1 MTKDELTELVRHAG
15 VVGAGGAGF
24 PTHVK
29 LQATDIDTYVI
40 NGAECEPLLYV
51 DQTLMLNWA
60 SYLIAASKAMSSV
73 MGCKVVFG
81 VKQKHGDCIS
91 ALQAAGGDV
100 CVLGDYYPAGDEV
113 ILLHECVG
121 RIVPEGGLPL
131 HVGAIVNNVETLYNI
146 GRALEGKPV
155 THSFVQVGG
164 AVLSPGV
171 WSVPLGVEASKLV
184 EAAGGPTI
192 DEPVFV
198 DGGPMMGQYHKD
210 ANFPVTKMTK
220 AILVLPS
227 NSAFARYENMPVSV
241 MLRQARVACC
251 QCSECTMV
259 CSRYLIGY
267 DLRPHK
273 IMQAMAYESM
283 RLPEIVQS
291 AMLCSECNLCSGLYA
306 CPMHLSPRR
315 VNQVIKG
322 AMRQQGVKPQ
332 FEKKAIYPRAERPF
346 RLVPTKRLMSR
357 LGLGTYDVHPPF
369 NGEFV
374 AERVKIP
381 LKQHTG
387 APSIPVVSLHD
398 EVQEGDLIAKLPD
411 NALGANVHASISGL
425 VEEITSEYIAIR
437 ASGL

>member
-29 LQATDIDTYVI
+29 LQASDIDTYLV

-51 DQTLMLNWA
+51 DQALMQNWNSFLVSTSEILSSTL
-60 SYLIAASKAMSSV
+60 K
-73 MGCKVVFG
+73 CKVIFG
-81 VKQKHGDCIS
+81 VKIKHGDSIN
-91 ALQAAGGDV
+91 ALKAAGGEV
-100 CVLGDYYPAGDEV
+100 GILGDYYPAGDEV
-113 ILLHECVG
+113 ILMQECLG
-121 RIVPEGGLPL
+121 RTVPEGGLPL
-131 HVGAIVNNVETLYNI
+131 HVGTIVNNVETLYNI

-155 THSFVQVGG
+155 THSFVQLGG
-164 AVLSPGV
+164 AVGEPGI
-171 WSVPLGVEASKLV
+171 WSVPIGVEASLLV
-184 EAAGGPTI
+184 QAAGGVTI
-192 DEPVFV
+192 DDPVFV
-198 DGGPMMGQYHKD
+198 DGGPMMGQYHSD
-210 ANFPVTKMTK
+210 TNFPITKMTK

-227 NSAFARYENMPVSV
+227 RSLLAKFETMPIDV
-241 MLRQARVACC
+241 MLRQAQVACC
-251 QCSECTMV
+251 QCNECTMV

-332 FEKKAIYPRAERPF
+332 FQKKAIYPRAERPF

-357 LGLGTYDVHPPF
+357 LGLDTYDVHPPF

-387 APSIPVVSLHD
+387 APSVPVVSLHD